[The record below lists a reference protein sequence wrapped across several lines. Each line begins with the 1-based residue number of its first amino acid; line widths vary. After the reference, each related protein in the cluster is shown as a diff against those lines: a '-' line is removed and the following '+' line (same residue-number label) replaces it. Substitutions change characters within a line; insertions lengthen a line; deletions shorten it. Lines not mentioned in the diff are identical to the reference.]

1 MEERMKKRGDSFQD
15 EDLFGDLDSGDPILE
30 QVTVGGTE
38 ETVSMEEE
46 MLDYE
51 SGEAPVLLEKEP
63 VPPGN
68 YFKLGEEGGF
78 RQYENQYSLVQH
90 ALSRN
95 QVLQCCVRFLCIYF
109 HLIRCLMTLPKGLVC
124 HTNSA

>member
-1 MEERMKKRGDSFQD
+1 MHEELL
-15 EDLFGDLDSGDPILE
+15 EDDN
-30 QVTVGGTE
+30 
-38 ETVSMEEE
+38 
-46 MLDYE
+46 
-51 SGEAPVLLEKEP
+51 GEVPVLLEKEP

-95 QVLQCCVRFLCIYF
+95 QVLHCFIRFT
-109 HLIRCLMTLPKGLVC
+109 HLLLHFQVLDDAAKRTRLSHKFSLTEASTFSWQGREVGTRGVLVTTLR
-124 HTNSA
+124 

>member
-46 MLDYE
+46 LLDYE
-51 SGEAPVLLEKEP
+51 SGEVPVLLEKEP

-95 QVLQCCVRFLCIYF
+95 QVL
-109 HLIRCLMTLPKGLVC
+109 
-124 HTNSA
+124 